1 MHIRRFEGSS
11 MREVLREVRETLGPD
26 ALVVSTKHLR
36 RDRGLFGQFG
46 KPTIEVTAAVD
57 HEPAR
62 ASAPQSG
69 QPHASW
75 NELRLAR
82 SVVTPLEGEIQQLRA
97 MVERMS
103 PTSHLSEDIAG
114 ELRALRRVTSQ
125 LASARDGRSA
135 AGPLVAAGIDPR
147 HADASAAPDAP
158 WHEIV
163 DDLAR
168 RLDAALA
175 PPRSDEDAAI
185 LYVGPPGV
193 GKTTTIAKVASRT
206 SESRDDLVIVTTDVH
221 RLGGDAA
228 LRGFADA
235 QRLPFHAAP
244 SADHLATTVSKMGR
258 RRIVVDTA
266 GRSHRDPGAVSD
278 LQALR
283 EALGPRGRVCLVL
296 SATQKPEDLRADLA
310 RYRSL
315 APDALAFTK
324 LDESQSLGNVA
335 NVLLDGDCPPLHW
348 ITTGQCIPDDLEVAD
363 PRDLA
368 ERILGVA
375 A

>member
-36 RDRGLFGQFG
+36 RDRGLLGQFG

-57 HEPAR
+57 HELAR

-69 QPHASW
+69 QPHASR

-221 RLGGDAA
+221 RLGGVQDIGHGRREAVV
-228 LRGFADA
+228 GF
-235 QRLPFHAAP
+235 
-244 SADHLATTVSKMGR
+244 SVLATISVGEM
-258 RRIVVDTA
+258 
-266 GRSHRDPGAVSD
+266 
-278 LQALR
+278 
-283 EALGPRGRVCLVL
+283 
-296 SATQKPEDLRADLA
+296 
-310 RYRSL
+310 
-315 APDALAFTK
+315 
-324 LDESQSLGNVA
+324 
-335 NVLLDGDCPPLHW
+335 
-348 ITTGQCIPDDLEVAD
+348 
-363 PRDLA
+363 
-368 ERILGVA
+368 
-375 A
+375 